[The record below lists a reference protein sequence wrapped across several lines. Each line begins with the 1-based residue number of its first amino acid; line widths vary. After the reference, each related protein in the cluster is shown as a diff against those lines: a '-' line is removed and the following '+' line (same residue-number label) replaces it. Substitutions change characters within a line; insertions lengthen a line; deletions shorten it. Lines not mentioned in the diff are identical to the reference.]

1 MSRRKGRVLAFQTL
15 YSYEVGG
22 IPLED
27 LLSFSWASESGVPA
41 EDANKEE
48 YVFVFVRVPAEDTNK
63 DEYVFARLLA
73 AGTVEHLSEIDEN
86 IKKHLAANWDF
97 DRVNKVSLSIL
108 RMSVYS
114 LLYQKDVGAS
124 VVIDEAIQIAKEFGA
139 DDSFRFINAVLYKIG
154 KAVSV
159 PPPAEASAE

>member
-48 YVFVFVRVPAEDTNK
+48 YA
-63 DEYVFARLLA
+63 FARLLA
-73 AGTVEHLSEIDEN
+73 AGMVEHLSEINKN
-86 IKKHLAANWDF
+86 IKKHDIKHRKLAYWWQ
-97 DRVNKVSLSIL
+97 DRCNRRIINFHSIFQSNYSVS
-108 RMSVYS
+108 
-114 LLYQKDVGAS
+114 
-124 VVIDEAIQIAKEFGA
+124 
-139 DDSFRFINAVLYKIG
+139 
-154 KAVSV
+154 
-159 PPPAEASAE
+159 

>member
-27 LLSFSWASESGVPA
+27 LLSFSWVSESG
-41 EDANKEE
+41 
-48 YVFVFVRVPAEDTNK
+48 VPAEDTNK

-97 DRVNKVSLSIL
+97 NRVNKVSLSIL

-124 VVIDEAIQIAKEFGA
+124 VAIVEAIQIAKEFGA
-139 DDSFRFINAVLYKIG
+139 DDSFRFINAVLDKIG

>member
-15 YSYEVGG
+15 YSYEVGD

-27 LLSFSWASESGVPA
+27 LLSFSWASESGVPD
-41 EDANKEE
+41 EDMNKEE
-48 YVFVFVRVPAEDTNK
+48 YA
-63 DEYVFARLLA
+63 FARLLA

-97 DRVNKVSLSIL
+97 NRVNKVSLSIL

-139 DDSFRFINAVLYKIG
+139 DDSFRFINAVLDKIG
-154 KAVSV
+154 KASSAS
-159 PPPAEASAE
+159 PSPAEKISAPLSAEKLTE

>member
-27 LLSFSWASESGVPA
+27 LLTFSWASENGLSV
-41 EDANKEE
+41 EDANKE
-48 YVFVFVRVPAEDTNK
+48 
-63 DEYVFARLLA
+63 EYVFARLLA

-97 DRVNKVSLSIL
+97 DRVNKVSLSVL

-139 DDSFRFINAVLYKIG
+139 YDSFRFINAVLDKIG
-154 KAVSV
+154 NDSSVSSS
-159 PPPAEASAE
+159 SAETSAPSSAE

>member
-27 LLSFSWASESGVPA
+27 LLAFSWVSESG
-41 EDANKEE
+41 
-48 YVFVFVRVPAEDTNK
+48 VPAEDTNK

-124 VVIDEAIQIAKEFGA
+124 VIIDEAIQIAKEFGA
-139 DDSFRFINAVLYKIG
+139 NDSFRFINAVLDKVG
-154 KAVSV
+154 KASSVSPSSAEISV
-159 PPPAEASAE
+159 PPPVEASAE

>member
-27 LLSFSWASESGVPA
+27 LLSFSWASENGVLA
-41 EDANKEE
+41 EDA
-48 YVFVFVRVPAEDTNK
+48 NK

-97 DRVNKVSLSIL
+97 GRVNKVSLSIL

-139 DDSFRFINAVLYKIG
+139 DDSFRFINAVLDKIG
-154 KAVSV
+154 KDASS
-159 PPPAEASAE
+159 PPFAKASAEASSE

>member
-41 EDANKEE
+41 EE
-48 YVFVFVRVPAEDTNK
+48 VNK

-139 DDSFRFINAVLYKIG
+139 DDSFRFINAVLDKIG

>member
-1 MSRRKGRVLAFQTL
+1 M
-15 YSYEVGG
+15 
-22 IPLED
+22 
-27 LLSFSWASESGVPA
+27 
-41 EDANKEE
+41 
-48 YVFVFVRVPAEDTNK
+48 
-63 DEYVFARLLA
+63 A

-97 DRVNKVSLSIL
+97 NRVNTVSLSIL

-139 DDSFRFINAVLYKIG
+139 DDSFRFINAVLDKIG
-154 KAVSV
+154 KASSAS
-159 PPPAEASAE
+159 PSPAEKISAPLSAEKLTE

>member
-27 LLSFSWASESGVPA
+27 LLTFSWVSENGVPA
-41 EDANKEE
+41 ENANKEE
-48 YVFVFVRVPAEDTNK
+48 YA
-63 DEYVFARLLA
+63 FARLLA

-97 DRVNKVSLSIL
+97 TRVNKVSLSIL

-139 DDSFRFINAVLYKIG
+139 YDSFRFINAVLDKVG
-154 KAVSV
+154 KAFSV
-159 PPPAEASAE
+159 LPSSAETAAPLSADASAE

>member
-27 LLSFSWASESGVPA
+27 LLTFSWVSENGVSA
-41 EDANKEE
+41 EKANTEE
-48 YVFVFVRVPAEDTNK
+48 YA
-63 DEYVFARLLA
+63 FARLLA

-97 DRVNKVSLSIL
+97 TRVNKVSLSIL

-139 DDSFRFINAVLYKIG
+139 YDSFRFINAVLDKVG
-154 KAVSV
+154 KASSV
-159 PPPAEASAE
+159 LPSSAETAAPLSADASAE

>member
-27 LLSFSWASESGVPA
+27 LLAFSWVSESG
-41 EDANKEE
+41 
-48 YVFVFVRVPAEDTNK
+48 VPAEDTNK
-63 DEYVFARLLA
+63 DEYAFARLLA

-114 LLYQKDVGAS
+114 LLYQKDIAAS

-139 DDSFRFINAVLYKIG
+139 DDSFRFINAVLDKVG
-154 KAVSV
+154 KASSV
-159 PPPAEASAE
+159 LPSSAETAAPLSADASAE

>member
-15 YSYEVGG
+15 YSYEVGD

-27 LLSFSWASESGVPA
+27 LLSFSWASESGVPD
-41 EDANKEE
+41 EDTNKEE
-48 YVFVFVRVPAEDTNK
+48 YA
-63 DEYVFARLLA
+63 FARLLA

-97 DRVNKVSLSIL
+97 NRVNKVSLSIL

-139 DDSFRFINAVLYKIG
+139 DDSFRFINAVLDKIG
-154 KAVSV
+154 KASSASPSPVEKI
-159 PPPAEASAE
+159 PAPLSAEKLTE

>member
-15 YSYEVGG
+15 YSYEVGD

-27 LLSFSWASESGVPA
+27 LLSFSWASERGVPD
-41 EDANKEE
+41 EDTNKEE
-48 YVFVFVRVPAEDTNK
+48 YA
-63 DEYVFARLLA
+63 FARLLA

-97 DRVNKVSLSIL
+97 NRVNKVSLSIL

-139 DDSFRFINAVLYKIG
+139 DDSFRFINAVLDKVG
-154 KAVSV
+154 KASSV
-159 PPPAEASAE
+159 LPSSAETASPLSAEKLTE

>member
-27 LLSFSWASESGVPA
+27 LLAFSWASESGVPA
-41 EDANKEE
+41 EDA
-48 YVFVFVRVPAEDTNK
+48 NK

-86 IKKHLAANWDF
+86 IKKYLAANWDF

-139 DDSFRFINAVLYKIG
+139 DDSFRFINAVLDKIG

-159 PPPAEASAE
+159 SPPAEASAE

>member
-15 YSYEVGG
+15 YSYEVGD

-27 LLSFSWASESGVPA
+27 LLSFSWASESGVPD
-41 EDANKEE
+41 EDTNKEE
-48 YVFVFVRVPAEDTNK
+48 YA
-63 DEYVFARLLA
+63 FARLLA

-97 DRVNKVSLSIL
+97 NRVNKVSLSIL

-139 DDSFRFINAVLYKIG
+139 DDSFRFINAVLDKIG

-159 PPPAEASAE
+159 SPPAEASAE

>member
-27 LLSFSWASESGVPA
+27 LLTFSWVSENGVPA
-41 EDANKEE
+41 EKANTEE
-48 YVFVFVRVPAEDTNK
+48 YA
-63 DEYVFARLLA
+63 FARLLA

-97 DRVNKVSLSIL
+97 TRVNKVSLSIL

-139 DDSFRFINAVLYKIG
+139 YDSFRFINAVLDKVG
-154 KAVSV
+154 KASSV
-159 PPPAEASAE
+159 LPSSAERAAPPSADASAE

>member
-27 LLSFSWASESGVPA
+27 LLTFSWVSENGVPA
-41 EDANKEE
+41 EKANTEE
-48 YVFVFVRVPAEDTNK
+48 YA
-63 DEYVFARLLA
+63 FARLLA

-97 DRVNKVSLSIL
+97 NRVNKVSLSIL

-114 LLYQKDVGAS
+114 LLYQNDVGAS

-139 DDSFRFINAVLYKIG
+139 DDSFRFINAVLDKIG
-154 KAVSV
+154 KASSASPSPVEKI
-159 PPPAEASAE
+159 PAPLSAEKLTE

>member
-27 LLSFSWASESGVPA
+27 LLSFSWVSESGVPA
-41 EDANKEE
+41 EDA
-48 YVFVFVRVPAEDTNK
+48 NK

-86 IKKHLAANWDF
+86 IKKHLAANWDL

-139 DDSFRFINAVLYKIG
+139 DDSFRFINAVLDKIG

>member
-1 MSRRKGRVLAFQTL
+1 MSGKKGRVLAFQTL

-27 LLSFSWASESGVPA
+27 LLTFSWVSENGVPA
-41 EDANKEE
+41 ENANKEE
-48 YVFVFVRVPAEDTNK
+48 YA
-63 DEYVFARLLA
+63 FARLLA

-97 DRVNKVSLSIL
+97 TRVNKVSLSIL

-139 DDSFRFINAVLYKIG
+139 YDSFLFINAVLDKVG
-154 KAVSV
+154 KAFSV
-159 PPPAEASAE
+159 LPSSAEISAPLSAEKLTE

>member
-27 LLSFSWASESGVPA
+27 LLSFSWVSESGVPA
-41 EDANKEE
+41 EDA
-48 YVFVFVRVPAEDTNK
+48 NK

-139 DDSFRFINAVLYKIG
+139 DDSFRFINAVLDKIG

>member
-27 LLSFSWASESGVPA
+27 LLSFSWASENGVPA
-41 EDANKEE
+41 EDA
-48 YVFVFVRVPAEDTNK
+48 NK

-139 DDSFRFINAVLYKIG
+139 DDSFRFINAVLDKIG
-154 KAVSV
+154 KDASV
-159 PPPAEASAE
+159 PSPAEASSD

>member
-27 LLSFSWASESGVPA
+27 LLAFSWVSESG
-41 EDANKEE
+41 
-48 YVFVFVRVPAEDTNK
+48 VPAEDTNK

-114 LLYQKDVGAS
+114 LLYQKDIAAS

-139 DDSFRFINAVLYKIG
+139 DDSFRFINAVLDKIG

>member
-27 LLSFSWASESGVPA
+27 LLAFSWVSESGVPA
-41 EDANKEE
+41 ED
-48 YVFVFVRVPAEDTNK
+48 TNK
-63 DEYVFARLLA
+63 DKYVFARLLA

-114 LLYQKDVGAS
+114 LLYQKDIAAS

-139 DDSFRFINAVLYKIG
+139 DDSFRFINAVLDKIG

-159 PPPAEASAE
+159 PPPAEASSE

>member
-48 YVFVFVRVPAEDTNK
+48 YA
-63 DEYVFARLLA
+63 FARLLA
-73 AGTVEHLSEIDEN
+73 SGTVEHLSEIDEN

-139 DDSFRFINAVLYKIG
+139 DDSFRFINAVLDKIG
-154 KAVSV
+154 KVASV
-159 PPPAEASAE
+159 PSPVEASAPPSAEERAE

>member
-27 LLSFSWASESGVPA
+27 LLAFSWASENGVTA

-48 YVFVFVRVPAEDTNK
+48 YA
-63 DEYVFARLLA
+63 FARLLA
-73 AGTVEHLSEIDEN
+73 SGTVEHLSEIDEN

-139 DDSFRFINAVLYKIG
+139 DDSFRFINAVLDKIG
-154 KAVSV
+154 KSASV
-159 PPPAEASAE
+159 PPPAEASAPPSAEERAE